1 MGVIMPTEKL
11 FYEDINK
18 TEFEARVLEVK
29 AEKKGYRVVLDRT
42 CFYPEG
48 GGQPADK
55 GWINGIP
62 VLDVQTEREVICH
75 YLKENPG
82 TGVVKGKIDL
92 QWRIDFIQQH
102 TGQHIV
108 SGALWKVGKYKTVS
122 VHMGSDHTTIEIDSQ
137 QISSADLEKV
147 ENLANRVINRNLPIE
162 FIMTDEQGIDRFEL
176 RKPCPVDGE
185 IRLVRI
191 GDFDC
196 VGCGGLHFENTGQVG
211 LVKATGI
218 EKIRGHARLSWKIG
232 QRAIQD
238 YRKKDKIVAEL
249 KTVLETREDHFPDKV
264 REIQTESIQHK
275 KKASLLLNRL
285 AAMMAEDFYEKGK
298 SFGDSSVRPVIK
310 SWKNEDN
317 ELIKRIMKE
326 LLKRSEVLICLV
338 NTVDET
344 VYWSIGC
351 SGEINFDFDRHKSGL
366 LALINGKGGG
376 RHPLWQGTGQNP
388 EKTEV
393 FLSKFTDLA
402 KSL

>member
-1 MGVIMPTEKL
+1 MKTEKL
-11 FYEDINK
+11 FYDDINK
-18 TEFEARVLEVK
+18 TEFEAKVLEVK
-29 AEKKGYRVVLDRT
+29 AEKKDYRVVLDRT

-82 TGVVKGKIDL
+82 TGVIKGKIDL
-92 QWRIDFIQQH
+92 QWRIDFMQQH

-108 SGALWKVGKYKTVS
+108 SGALWKVGKYKTIS

-211 LVKATGI
+211 LVKATGV

-238 YRKKDKIVAEL
+238 YRQKDKIVAEL
-249 KTVLETREDHFPDKV
+249 KTVLETREDHFPAKI
-264 REIQTESIQHK
+264 REIQDELIQHK
-275 KKASLLLNRL
+275 KKTGLLLNRL
-285 AAMMAEDFYEKGK
+285 AATMADDLYEKERN
-298 SFGDSSVRPVIK
+298 SGDSSVRPVIK

-326 LLKRSEVLICLV
+326 LLKRSGVLICLV

-344 VYWSIGC
+344 IYWSIGC

-376 RHPLWQGTGQNP
+376 RHPLWQGTGQKP
-388 EKTEV
+388 EKADD
-393 FLSKFTDLA
+393 FLSKFTDLVEN
-402 KSL
+402 L